1 MLTLRH
7 RVATMFLGLG
17 SGNRSCGMSIRPF
30 SSAYTIQGQTG
41 YTLDRLQVCHRANGL
56 DFTITFRPALNLNSP
71 INLTPSISLDCGQK
85 YPQRSPKNARGTCKL
100 PQAVIEPSFRDNSAI
115 EHMCCPILWN
125 DESKCQFFSLET
137 KSIMYRGEKYNSEG
151 LVSV

>member
-17 SGNRSCGMSIRPF
+17 SGNRSCGVSIRPF
-30 SSAYTIQGQTG
+30 SSAYTIQGQIG

-56 DFTITFRPALNLNSP
+56 DFTITFRPALNLKSP

-125 DESKCQFFSLET
+125 DESKCQFFL
-137 KSIMYRGEKYNSEG
+137 
-151 LVSV
+151 